1 MLMAPFVRFA
11 PMVFVML
18 WSTGF
23 IVARYGTADSG
34 PLTFLSIRVA
44 IAASILWVL
53 SRIAKEAAL
62 TRREKVVQMISGLGI
77 HGLYLGGVFVA
88 IDLGLPS
95 GVSAL
100 IAALHPV
107 VTTVFGRVLLREVM
121 NRRRVLGVVLGCIGV
136 VVVVVERGG
145 ATDSVSTSAL
155 IAMGVAVLGM
165 SAGTLLQRQFAVST
179 PLLGGTAWQY
189 LSSALLFSM
198 GAMFFEDWEFSVTPQ
213 SLGALAWSVGI
224 LSLGAILIMLWL
236 LKRQAASQVS
246 SLFFLTPALSTIQGA
261 LLFGESLGVLS
272 LIGLVVALLGVW
284 LATTM
289 SHSATT

>member
-1 MLMAPFVRFA
+1 MAPFVRFA

-53 SRIAKEAAL
+53 SRIAKEATL

-189 LSSALLFSM
+189 LSSAVLFSM

-261 LLFGESLGVLS
+261 LLFGESLGILS

-284 LATTM
+284 LATSM

>member
-1 MLMAPFVRFA
+1 M
-11 PMVFVML
+11 
-18 WSTGF
+18 
-23 IVARYGTADSG
+23 
-34 PLTFLSIRVA
+34 
-44 IAASILWVL
+44 
-53 SRIAKEAAL
+53 
-62 TRREKVVQMISGLGI
+62 
-77 HGLYLGGVFVA
+77 
-88 IDLGLPS
+88 
-95 GVSAL
+95 
-100 IAALHPV
+100 
-107 VTTVFGRVLLREVM
+107 
-121 NRRRVLGVVLGCIGV
+121 
-136 VVVVVERGG
+136 VERGG

>member
-1 MLMAPFVRFA
+1 MAPFVRFA

>member
-1 MLMAPFVRFA
+1 MAPFVRFA

-53 SRIAKEAAL
+53 SRIAKEATL

-145 ATDSVSTSAL
+145 ATDSVSTGAL
-155 IAMGVAVLGM
+155 SAMGVAVLGM
-165 SAGTLLQRQFAVST
+165 SAGTVLPRQFAVST

-189 LSSALLFSM
+189 LSSAVLFSM

-261 LLFGESLGVLS
+261 LLFGESLGILS

-284 LATTM
+284 LATSM

>member
-44 IAASILWVL
+44 IAASILWAL
-53 SRIAKEAAL
+53 SRITKEGSL
-62 TRREKVVQMISGLGI
+62 TRDEKIIQMISGLGI

-88 IDLGLPS
+88 IDFGLPS

-145 ATDSVSTSAL
+145 ATDSVSMGAL

-189 LSSALLFSM
+189 LSSAVLFSA

-261 LLFGESLGVLS
+261 LLFGESLGILS

-284 LATTM
+284 LATSM
-289 SHSATT
+289 SHSAAP